1 MRSGVS
7 PETGLA
13 PLVLVAD
20 PDALAHLVAAL
31 ALAPVVAVDTE
42 SNSLHAYRE
51 RVCLIQI
58 STSDADYIVD
68 PIALPD
74 LSALGPVMANPR
86 QQKILHAAENDL
98 VCLRRDFQFSFA
110 NIFDTMTAARTLGWP
125 QVGLAPILNTHF
137 GVTMDKKYQR
147 ADWKRRPLT
156 PEQLEYARLDTH
168 HLVALR
174 DKQFDELTAAGRW
187 PEAQEEFERLA
198 RGRDDQD
205 VVSTP
210 RPAFWRVKGAHDLS
224 PQQAALLDALF
235 TYRER
240 EADRLDRPPF
250 KVLTEAILLELA
262 RRAPRHT
269 EELRRVPGMT
279 SDQTR
284 RHTPALLRAI
294 EQGLQA
300 PPQHAS
306 REARDLKD
314 VRDRYDRLH
323 TWRKKRARARGVESD
338 VIVPRTTLHDLA
350 RRAPRT
356 HHELATIK
364 DFGPWRRDAYGDEI
378 LALLAAPTP
387 PPETRRGFRIET
399 DR

>member
-1 MRSGVS
+1 MTSGVS
-7 PETGLA
+7 PDTGLA
-13 PLVLVAD
+13 PLVPVAD

-31 ALAPVVAVDTE
+31 ARAPVVAVDTE

-68 PIALPD
+68 PITLPD
-74 LSALGPVMANPR
+74 LSALCPVMANPR

-137 GVTMDKKYQR
+137 GVTMDKKCQR

-156 PEQLEYARLDTH
+156 PKQLEYARLDTH
-168 HLVALR
+168 YLVALR
-174 DKQFDELTAAGRW
+174 DKQFDELTASGRW

-210 RPAFWRVKGAHDLS
+210 CLAFWRVKGARDLS

-235 TYRER
+235 TYREC
-240 EADRLDRPPF
+240 EAERLDRPPF

-269 EELRRVPGMT
+269 EELCRVPGIDVGSDPAPCT
-279 SDQTR
+279 S
-284 RHTPALLRAI
+284 
-294 EQGLQA
+294 
-300 PPQHAS
+300 
-306 REARDLKD
+306 
-314 VRDRYDRLH
+314 
-323 TWRKKRARARGVESD
+323 
-338 VIVPRTTLHDLA
+338 
-350 RRAPRT
+350 
-356 HHELATIK
+356 
-364 DFGPWRRDAYGDEI
+364 
-378 LALLAAPTP
+378 LAA
-387 PPETRRGFRIET
+387 RH
-399 DR
+399 

>member
-1 MRSGVS
+1 MLTLWRRW
-7 PETGLA
+7 P
-13 PLVLVAD
+13 
-20 PDALAHLVAAL
+20 
-31 ALAPVVAVDTE
+31 LAPVVAVDTE

-58 STSDADYIVD
+58 STFDADYIVD

-74 LSALGPVMANPR
+74 LSALGPVMVNPR

-98 VCLRRDFQFSFA
+98 VCLRRDFPFSFA

-168 HLVALR
+168 YLVALR
-174 DKQFDELTAAGRW
+174 DKQFDKLTVSGRW
-187 PEAQEEFERLA
+187 PEVQEKFERLA
-198 RGRDDQD
+198 RGRDDPD

-210 RPAFWRVKGAHDLS
+210 CPAFWRVKGAHDLS
-224 PQQAALLDALF
+224 PPQAALLDALF
-235 TYRER
+235 TYREG
-240 EADRLDRPPF
+240 EAERLDRPPF

-269 EELRRVPGMT
+269 EELRRVSGMT

-284 RHTPALLRAI
+284 RHAPALLRAI

-300 PPQHAS
+300 PPQHAP
-306 REARDLKD
+306 REAREPED

-323 TWRKKRARARGVESD
+323 TWRKERARARGVESD

-387 PPETRRGFRIET
+387 PPNLA
-399 DR
+399 